1 MGLRMECFQF
11 VACRVHFKIHED
23 FISLKK
29 KIEEKIQ
36 RIYFLAFKTERK
48 VYFERHSE

>member
-23 FISLKK
+23 FISLTKK
-29 KIEEKIQ
+29 KDRRENSKNLFFGI
-36 RIYFLAFKTERK
+36 
-48 VYFERHSE
+48 